1 MKRNIFAIT
10 MILALTLSLRL
21 GAKAPADYEYVPL
34 VREGVEWVYDWSYY
48 NPTIEGRF
56 YLQFS
61 GDSIING
68 KTYKVCYRYHTP
80 ELHKEDAFIEG
91 FVREEDKRVYVIG
104 RRVPDGGT
112 DNSYTAYDDRHKE
125 EFLAYDFNVELNG
138 YVRLPNGQEYPID
151 RIGYVWIG
159 GKLRKTYYAYS
170 GSVGHTL
177 WAIEG
182 IGYATKRPVDGDLIS
197 PYLEACACFP
207 TYTSC
212 LAYVHQVG
220 SDSEWEYSHDDFDF
234 DNIDDIWN
242 YTELEFGVG
251 DGSLTVAS
259 PRGEVRR
266 TRLLDLDGNVVW
278 ASSHEDVSAVSIP
291 TEEFAKGVYIVEAET
306 VGGISVSQR
315 VAVR

>member
-1 MKRNIFAIT
+1 

-21 GAKAPADYEYVPL
+21 GAKAPADYEYVPI

-56 YLQFS
+56 FLQFS

-80 ELHKEDAFIEG
+80 ELHKEEL
-91 FVREEDKRVYVIG
+91 
-104 RRVPDGGT
+104 
-112 DNSYTAYDDRHKE
+112 
-125 EFLAYDFNVELNG
+125 LAYDFNVELNG

-151 RIGYVWIG
+151 RIGYVRIG
-159 GKLRKTYYAYS
+159 GKLRKAYYAYS
-170 GSVGHTL
+170 SSVGQTL

-182 IGYATKRPVDGDLIS
+182 IGYATNRQVDGDLIS

-207 TYTSC
+207 AYTSC
-212 LAYVHQVG
+212 LAYVHRLG

-234 DNIDDIWN
+234 DNIDDIGN

-251 DGSLTVAS
+251 DGSLTVAT
-259 PRGEVRR
+259 PRGGVRR

-278 ASSHEDVSAVSIP
+278 SSNHEDVSAVSIP
-291 TEEFAKGVYIVEAET
+291 TEEFAKGAYIVEAET
-306 VGGISVSQR
+306 VSGVSVSQR